1 MRKVWL
7 AIVFGAALQV
17 LGAVYDY
24 PGFDHRTATIVI
36 NCTIPFLAALLVGI
50 IDDKL
55 PFEEHVK
62 KAEKALADSAAAA
75 AVVLVLALTT
85 AAPSCTLHP
94 IHRGA

>member
-50 IDDKL
+50 IDDMYKGYQMIR
-55 PFEEHVK
+55 
-62 KAEKALADSAAAA
+62 DSDED
-75 AVVLVLALTT
+75 
-85 AAPSCTLHP
+85 
-94 IHRGA
+94 